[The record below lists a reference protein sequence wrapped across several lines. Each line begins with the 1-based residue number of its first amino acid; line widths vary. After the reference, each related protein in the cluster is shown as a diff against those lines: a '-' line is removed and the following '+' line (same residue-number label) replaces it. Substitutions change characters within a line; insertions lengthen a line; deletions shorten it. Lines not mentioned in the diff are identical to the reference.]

1 MNDQTKVQVDMMRK
15 TERMIYSRSEELLA
29 TMVKMPCEENL
40 SLILVLPDAGQF
52 DSVLKKMTTKR
63 AKLQKTS
70 DFRYVILKK
79 YFRFELD
86 FCSALTSSMQK
97 PYLGGKGGQVWHL
110 VIS

>member
-15 TERMIYSRSEELLA
+15 TEPMIYSRSEELLA
-29 TMVKMPCEENL
+29 TMVKMPGKENV

-52 DSVLKKMTTKR
+52 ESALKKMTTKR
-63 AKLQKTS
+63 DKLQKTS
-70 DFRYVILKK
+70 DFRYAILKE

-97 PYLGGKGGQVWHL
+97 PYLAGKGGQVWHL